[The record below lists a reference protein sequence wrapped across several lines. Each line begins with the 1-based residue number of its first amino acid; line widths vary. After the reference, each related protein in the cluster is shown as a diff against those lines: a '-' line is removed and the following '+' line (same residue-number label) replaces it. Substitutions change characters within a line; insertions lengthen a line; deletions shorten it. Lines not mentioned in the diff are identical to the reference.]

1 MADKK
6 VHTKSVKEDPGGNPY
21 YAEQTY
27 FPSALIGKA
36 LGLHP
41 KPAKI
46 NREAKGDKPKGV
58 HPPGVGM
65 SDIREKYRK
74 DKGK

>member
-1 MADKK
+1 MGDKTTKK
-6 VHTKSVKEDPGGNPY
+6 VHTKRASEDTPNPY
-21 YAEQTY
+21 YYEQQYT
-27 FPSALIGKA
+27 PTALIGKM

-41 KPAKI
+41 KYPEP
-46 NREAKGDKPKGV
+46 NREAKRDREK
-58 HPPGVGM
+58 VGM

>member
-1 MADKK
+1 MAGKK
-6 VHTKSVKEDPGGNPY
+6 RDTKRASEDTDSPFY
-21 YAEQTY
+21 YEQEYT
-27 FPSALIGKA
+27 PTAMIGKM

-41 KPAKI
+41 KFPKP
-46 NREAKGDKPKGV
+46 NREAKTDKQ
-58 HPPGVGM
+58 PGVGL

>member
-1 MADKK
+1 MGDKTSKK
-6 VHTKSVKEDPGGNPY
+6 VHTRRASEDTPNPHY
-21 YAEQTY
+21 YEQQYT
-27 FPSALIGKA
+27 PSAMIGKM

-41 KPAKI
+41 KAPEI
-46 NREAKGDKPKGV
+46 NREAKTEKPK
-58 HPPGVGM
+58 GVGM